1 MIISFPLYARDLSI
15 AMRHIAQS
23 GERLSAH
30 DPSDGTYFV
39 ADEEVVTYAEL
50 GRMIGQAL
58 GRDRVKNL
66 RIPHPLLCFSL
77 RSVNASVI

>member
-1 MIISFPLYARDLSI
+1 MHARDLSI
-15 AMRHIAQS
+15 AMHHRAS
-23 GERLSAH
+23 GRLSAH

-50 GRMIGQAL
+50 GMIGQAL
-58 GRDRVKNL
+58 SRDRVKNL

-77 RSVNASVI
+77 RSVMHRLSKG